1 MDQSLG
7 ARFPGTGDSCVD
19 RPLPPDLG
27 ILGGFMRVAA
37 SRPLPVLL
45 ILGTLAACDEP
56 PPPPPPPP
64 EVVVQPVDVRDT
76 PVQAEFTGEIRGG
89 EDVEVRAR
97 VAGYLQSQH
106 YDEGTV
112 VRKGQLLFTID
123 PKPFEATV
131 ARARADMAQAQ
142 ALHNRAEIQV
152 NRLKPL
158 VADNAVSQQD
168 LDNAVASEE
177 ASRASMAA
185 AQAQLTTAEL
195 DLGYTRVT
203 SPITGLAGNAQVDVG
218 SYVGSPEPTVLTVV
232 SSLDPVRFDFT
243 ISEAE
248 YLAYARATEAV
259 AGKRRG
265 SGPELELVLADG
277 SVHSHKGRITVVGRG
292 VSAETGTLP
301 LQATFPNPGGLLRP
315 GQFGRVRLPVTTR
328 KQAIVIPQRA
338 VQELQGTY
346 NVFVVGSDSIAQAR
360 AIKPA
365 NRVGSDWV
373 ISEGLEPADR
383 IVVEG
388 LQKVRPGIKV
398 RPTAAKAAAQDSAA
412 EG

>member
-1 MDQSLG
+1 MIVPDE
-7 ARFPGTGDSCVD
+7 ARW
-19 RPLPPDLG
+19 RRRLP
-27 ILGGFMRVAA
+27 A
-37 SRPLPVLL
+37 LL
-45 ILGTLAACDEP
+45 ALAGLAGCKEP

-76 PVQAEFTGEIRGG
+76 PVQMEFTGAIRGG

-97 VAGYLQSQH
+97 VAGYLESQN
-106 YDEGTV
+106 YDEGTL
-112 VRKGQLLFTID
+112 VRKGQLLFVID

-131 ARARADMAQAQ
+131 ARARADVAEAR
-142 ALHNRAEIQV
+142 ARHNRAEIQV
-152 NRLKPL
+152 NRLRPL

-185 AQAQLTTAEL
+185 AEALLSSAEL

-203 SPITGLAGNAQVDVG
+203 SPITGLAGNRQVDVG
-218 SYVGSPEPTVLTVV
+218 SYVGSPQPTVLTVV

-248 YLAYARATEAV
+248 YLTYARATKAQ
-259 AGKRRG
+259 AGKRSG
-265 SGPELELVLADG
+265 SGPELELILADG
-277 SVHSHKGRITVVGRG
+277 SVHPEKGRVTVVGRG
-292 VSAETGTLP
+292 VDAQTGTLP

-328 KQAIVIPQRA
+328 KDAILIPQRA

-346 NVFVVGSDSIAQAR
+346 NVFVVSADSVAQIR
-360 AIKPA
+360 AIKPG

-373 ISEGLEPADR
+373 VTDGLEPADR

-388 LQKVRPGIKV
+388 IQKVRDGTKV
-398 RPTAAKAAAQDSAA
+398 RPTASKAPAPDSTAGA
-412 EG
+412 

>member
-1 MDQSLG
+1 
-7 ARFPGTGDSCVD
+7 
-19 RPLPPDLG
+19 
-27 ILGGFMRVAA
+27 MRVAA

-45 ILGTLAACDEP
+45 ILGALAGCKEP
-56 PPPPPPPP
+56 PTPPPLPP

-131 ARARADMAQAQ
+131 ARARADVAEAR
-142 ALHNRAEIQV
+142 ARHNRAEIQV

-177 ASRASMAA
+177 ASRASMAGA
-185 AQAQLTTAEL
+185 EAQLTSAEL

-203 SPITGLAGNAQVDVG
+203 SPITGLAGNRQVDVG
-218 SYVGSPEPTVLTVV
+218 SYVGSPQPTVLTVV

-243 ISEAE
+243 IAEAE
-248 YLAYARATEAV
+248 YLAYARAIRAE

-277 SVHSHKGRITVVGRG
+277 SVHPEKGRVTVVGRG
-292 VSAETGTLP
+292 VNAETGTLP
-301 LQATFPNPGGLLRP
+301 LQATFANPGGLLRP
-315 GQFGRVRLPVTTR
+315 GQFGRVRLPVSTR
-328 KQAIVIPQRA
+328 KNAIVIPQRA

-346 NVFVVGSDSIAQAR
+346 NVFVVGADSIAQVR
-360 AIKPA
+360 PIKPA
-365 NRVGSDWV
+365 NRVGSNWV

-388 LQKVRPGIKV
+388 LQKVRPGTKV
-398 RPTAAKAAAQDSAA
+398 RPTAAKTTAQDSAA

>member
-1 MDQSLG
+1 
-7 ARFPGTGDSCVD
+7 
-19 RPLPPDLG
+19 
-27 ILGGFMRVAA
+27 MRVAET
-37 SRPLPVLL
+37 RPLAALL
-45 ILGTLAACDEP
+45 ILGTISGCKEP

-97 VAGYLQSQH
+97 VAGYLQAQD

-112 VRKGQLLFTID
+112 VRKGQLLFLID

-131 ARARADMAQAQ
+131 ARARADVAEA
-142 ALHNRAEIQV
+142 AARHSRAEIQV
-152 NRLKPL
+152 NRLRPL

-177 ASRASMAA
+177 ASRASQAA
-185 AQAQLTTAEL
+185 AEAQLTSALL

-203 SPITGLAGNAQVDVG
+203 SPITGLAGNRQVDVG
-218 SYVGSPEPTVLTVV
+218 SYVGSPQPTVLTVV

-248 YLAYARATEAV
+248 YLAYARATQAK
-259 AGKRRG
+259 AGKRSG
-265 SGPELELVLADG
+265 PGPELELVLADG
-277 SVHSHKGRITVVGRG
+277 STYPAKGKITVVGRG
-292 VSAETGTLP
+292 VDAETGTLP
-301 LQATFPNPGGLLRP
+301 LQATFPNPDGLLRP

-328 KQAIVIPQRA
+328 KNAILIPQRA

-346 NVFVVGSDSIAQAR
+346 NVFVVGNDSIAQIR
-360 AIKPA
+360 AIKPG

-373 ISEGLEPADR
+373 ITDGLEPADR

-388 LQKVRPGIKV
+388 LQKVRDGVKV
-398 RPTAAKAAAQDSAA
+398 RPTAAKAAPPDTTAGA
-412 EG
+412 

>member
-1 MDQSLG
+1 
-7 ARFPGTGDSCVD
+7 
-19 RPLPPDLG
+19 
-27 ILGGFMRVAA
+27 MRVAET
-37 SRPLPVLL
+37 RPLAALL
-45 ILGTLAACDEP
+45 ILGTISGCKEP

-97 VAGYLQSQH
+97 VAGYLQAQD

-112 VRKGQLLFTID
+112 VRKGQLLFLID

-131 ARARADMAQAQ
+131 ARARADVAEA
-142 ALHNRAEIQV
+142 AARHSRAEIQV
-152 NRLKPL
+152 NRLRPL

-177 ASRASMAA
+177 ASRAQHTAA
-185 AQAQLTTAEL
+185 EAQLTSALL

-203 SPITGLAGNAQVDVG
+203 SPITGLAGNRQQDVG
-218 SYVGSPEPTVLTVV
+218 SYVGSPQPTVLTVV

-248 YLAYARATEAV
+248 YLAYARATQAK
-259 AGKRRG
+259 AGKRSG
-265 SGPELELVLADG
+265 PGPELELVLADG
-277 SVHSHKGRITVVGRG
+277 STYPAKGKITVVGRG
-292 VSAETGTLP
+292 VDAETGTLP
-301 LQATFPNPGGLLRP
+301 LQATFPNPDGLLRP

-328 KQAIVIPQRA
+328 KNAILIPQRA

-346 NVFVVGSDSIAQAR
+346 NVFVVGNDSIAQIR
-360 AIKPA
+360 AIKPG

-373 ISEGLEPADR
+373 ITDGLEPADR

-388 LQKVRPGIKV
+388 LQKVRDGVKV
-398 RPTAAKAAAQDSAA
+398 RPTAAKAAPPDTTAGA
-412 EG
+412 

>member
-1 MDQSLG
+1 MS
-7 ARFPGTGDSCVD
+7 
-19 RPLPPDLG
+19 
-27 ILGGFMRVAA
+27 VAA
-37 SRPLPVLL
+37 CRPLPVLL
-45 ILGTLAACDEP
+45 ILGTLAGCKEA

-97 VAGYLQSQH
+97 VAGYLQSQN

-112 VRKGQLLFTID
+112 VRKGQLLFVID

-131 ARARADMAQAQ
+131 ARVQADMAQAL

-152 NRLKPL
+152 NRLRPL

-203 SPITGLAGNAQVDVG
+203 SPITGLAGNRQVDVG

-232 SSLDPVRFDFT
+232 SALDPVRFDFT

-248 YLAYARATEAV
+248 YLAYARATKAQ
-259 AGKRRG
+259 AGERSG

-277 SVHSHKGRITVVGRG
+277 SVHSQKGRVTVVGRG
-292 VSAETGTLP
+292 VDAQTGTLP

-328 KQAIVIPQRA
+328 KDAIVIPQRA

-346 NVFVVGSDSIAQAR
+346 NVFVVGSDSVVRIR
-360 AIKPA
+360 AIKPGT
-365 NRVGSDWV
+365 RSGSDWV
-373 ISEGLEPADR
+373 VSEGLEPADR

-388 LQKVRPGIKV
+388 LQKVRDGVKV
-398 RPTAAKAAAQDSAA
+398 RPTAAKAPAPDSAA
-412 EG
+412 GA

>member
-1 MDQSLG
+1 
-7 ARFPGTGDSCVD
+7 
-19 RPLPPDLG
+19 
-27 ILGGFMRVAA
+27 
-37 SRPLPVLL
+37 
-45 ILGTLAACDEP
+45 
-56 PPPPPPPP
+56 
-64 EVVVQPVDVRDT
+64 VVQPVDVRDT

-97 VAGYLQSQH
+97 VAGYLQSQN
-106 YDEGTV
+106 YDEGTI
-112 VRKGQLLFTID
+112 VRKGQLLFVID

-131 ARARADMAQAQ
+131 ARARADLAQAQ

-152 NRLKPL
+152 NRLRPL

-203 SPITGLAGNAQVDVG
+203 SPITGLAGNRQVDVG

-232 SSLDPVRFDFT
+232 SALDPVRFDFT
-243 ISEAE
+243 ISESE
-248 YLAYARATEAV
+248 YLAYARAMNAE

-277 SVHSHKGRITVVGRG
+277 SVHSQKGRVTVVGRG
-292 VSAETGTLP
+292 VDAQTGTLP

-315 GQFGRVRLPVTTR
+315 GQFARVQLPVTTR
-328 KQAIVIPQRA
+328 KNAIVIPQRA

-346 NVFVVGSDSIAQAR
+346 NVFVVGTDSIAKIR
-360 AIKPA
+360 AIKPG

-373 ISEGLEPADR
+373 VSEGLEPADR

-388 LQKVRPGIKV
+388 LQKVRDGVKV
-398 RPTAAKAAAQDSAA
+398 RPTAAKAPAPDSAA
-412 EG
+412 GA

>member
-1 MDQSLG
+1 
-7 ARFPGTGDSCVD
+7 
-19 RPLPPDLG
+19 
-27 ILGGFMRVAA
+27 MRVAET
-37 SRPLPVLL
+37 RPLAALL
-45 ILGTLAACDEP
+45 ILGTISGCKEP

-97 VAGYLQSQH
+97 VAGYLQAQD

-112 VRKGQLLFTID
+112 VRKGQLLFLID

-131 ARARADMAQAQ
+131 ARARADVAEA
-142 ALHNRAEIQV
+142 AARHSRAEIQV
-152 NRLKPL
+152 NRLRPL

-177 ASRASMAA
+177 ASRASQAA
-185 AQAQLTTAEL
+185 AEAQLTSALL

-203 SPITGLAGNAQVDVG
+203 SPITGLAGNRQQDVG
-218 SYVGSPEPTVLTVV
+218 SYVGSPQPTVLTVV

-248 YLAYARATEAV
+248 YLAYARATQAK
-259 AGKRRG
+259 AGKRSG
-265 SGPELELVLADG
+265 PGPELELVLADG
-277 SVHSHKGRITVVGRG
+277 STYPAKGKITVVGRG
-292 VSAETGTLP
+292 VDAETGTLP
-301 LQATFPNPGGLLRP
+301 LQATFPNPDGLLRP

-328 KQAIVIPQRA
+328 KNAILIPQRA

-346 NVFVVGSDSIAQAR
+346 NVFVVGNDSIAQIR
-360 AIKPA
+360 VIKPG

-373 ISEGLEPADR
+373 ITDGLEPADR

-388 LQKVRPGIKV
+388 LQKVRDGVKV
-398 RPTAAKAAAQDSAA
+398 RPTAAKAAPPDTTAGA
-412 EG
+412 

>member
-1 MDQSLG
+1 
-7 ARFPGTGDSCVD
+7 
-19 RPLPPDLG
+19 
-27 ILGGFMRVAA
+27 MRVAA

-45 ILGTLAACDEP
+45 ILGALAGCKEP
-56 PPPPPPPP
+56 PTPPPLPP

-131 ARARADMAQAQ
+131 ARARADVAEAR
-142 ALHNRAEIQV
+142 ARHNRAEIQV

-177 ASRASMAA
+177 ASRASMAGA
-185 AQAQLTTAEL
+185 EAQLTSAEL

-203 SPITGLAGNAQVDVG
+203 SPITGLAGNRQVDVG
-218 SYVGSPEPTVLTVV
+218 SYVGSPQPTVLTVV

-243 ISEAE
+243 IAEAE
-248 YLAYARATEAV
+248 YLAYARAIRAE

-277 SVHSHKGRITVVGRG
+277 SVHPEKGRVTVVGRG
-292 VSAETGTLP
+292 VNAETGTLP
-301 LQATFPNPGGLLRP
+301 LQATFANPGGLLRP
-315 GQFGRVRLPVTTR
+315 GQFGRVRLPVSTR
-328 KQAIVIPQRA
+328 KNAIVIPQRA

-346 NVFVVGSDSIAQAR
+346 NVFVVGADSVAQVR
-360 AIKPA
+360 PIKPA
-365 NRVGSDWV
+365 NRVGSNWV

-388 LQKVRPGIKV
+388 LQKVRPGTKV
-398 RPTAAKAAAQDSAA
+398 RPTAAKATAQDSAA

>member
-1 MDQSLG
+1 
-7 ARFPGTGDSCVD
+7 
-19 RPLPPDLG
+19 
-27 ILGGFMRVAA
+27 MRVAE

-45 ILGTLAACDEP
+45 VLASLAACKEP

-97 VAGYLQSQH
+97 VAGYLQSEN
-106 YDEGTV
+106 YDEGTL
-112 VRKGQLLFTID
+112 VRKGQVLFVID

-131 ARARADMAQAQ
+131 ARARADVAEAR
-142 ALHNRAEIQV
+142 ARHNRAEIQV
-152 NRLKPL
+152 NRLTPL

-168 LDNAVASEE
+168 LDNAIASEE
-177 ASRASMAA
+177 ASRAAMDA

-195 DLGYTRVT
+195 DLSYTRVT
-203 SPITGLAGNAQVDVG
+203 SPITGLAGNRQVDVG
-218 SYVGSPEPTVLTVV
+218 SYVGSPQPTVLTVV

-248 YLAYARATEAV
+248 YLAYARATKAQ
-259 AGKRRG
+259 AGKRTG
-265 SGPELELVLADG
+265 SGPELELILADG
-277 SVHSHKGRITVVGRG
+277 SVHPEKGHVTVVGRG
-292 VSAETGTLP
+292 VDAQTGTLP

-328 KQAIVIPQRA
+328 KNAILIPQRA

-346 NVFVVGSDSIAQAR
+346 NVFVVGNDSVAQIR
-360 AIKPA
+360 AIKPG

-373 ISEGLEPADR
+373 ITDGLEPADR
-383 IVVEG
+383 VVVEG
-388 LQKVRPGIKV
+388 IQKVRDGAKV
-398 RPTAAKAAAQDSAA
+398 RPTAAPAPAPDSTAGA
-412 EG
+412 

>member
-1 MDQSLG
+1 
-7 ARFPGTGDSCVD
+7 
-19 RPLPPDLG
+19 
-27 ILGGFMRVAA
+27 MRVAE
-37 SRPLPVLL
+37 SRPLAALF
-45 ILGTLAACDEP
+45 ILGTLSGCKEP

-97 VAGYLQSQH
+97 VAGYLQSQD

-112 VRKGQLLFTID
+112 VRKGQLLFQID
-123 PKPFEATV
+123 PKPFQATV
-131 ARARADMAQAQ
+131 ARARADVAEA
-142 ALHNRAEIQV
+142 AARHSRAEIQV
-152 NRLKPL
+152 NRLRPL

-177 ASRASMAA
+177 ASRASQAA
-185 AQAQLTTAEL
+185 AEAQLTSALL

-203 SPITGLAGNAQVDVG
+203 SPITGLAGNRQQDVG
-218 SYVGSPEPTVLTVV
+218 SYVGSPQPTVLTVV

-248 YLAYARATEAV
+248 YLAYARATQAK
-259 AGKRRG
+259 AGKRSG
-265 SGPELELVLADG
+265 PGPELELVLADG
-277 SVHSHKGRITVVGRG
+277 STYPAKGKITVVGRG
-292 VSAETGTLP
+292 VDAETGTLP
-301 LQATFPNPGGLLRP
+301 LQATFPNPDGLLRP

-328 KQAIVIPQRA
+328 KSAILIPQRA

-346 NVFVVGSDSIAQAR
+346 NVFVVGNDSIAQIR
-360 AIKPA
+360 AIKPG

-373 ISEGLEPADR
+373 ITDGLEPADR

-388 LQKVRPGIKV
+388 LQKVRDGVKV
-398 RPTAAKAAAQDSAA
+398 RPTAAKAAPPDTTAGA
-412 EG
+412 

>member
-1 MDQSLG
+1 
-7 ARFPGTGDSCVD
+7 
-19 RPLPPDLG
+19 
-27 ILGGFMRVAA
+27 
-37 SRPLPVLL
+37 
-45 ILGTLAACDEP
+45 
-56 PPPPPPPP
+56 
-64 EVVVQPVDVRDT
+64 
-76 PVQAEFTGEIRGG
+76 VQAEFTGEIRGG

-97 VAGYLQSQH
+97 VAGYLQSQN

-112 VRKGQLLFTID
+112 VRKGQLLFVID

-152 NRLKPL
+152 NRLRPL

-203 SPITGLAGNAQVDVG
+203 SPITGLAGNRQVDVG

-232 SSLDPVRFDFT
+232 SALDPVRFDFT

-248 YLAYARATEAV
+248 YLAYARATKAQ
-259 AGKRRG
+259 AGKR
-265 SGPELELVLADG
+265 SGPGPQLELVLADG
-277 SVHSHKGRITVVGRG
+277 SVHPEKGRVTVVGRG
-292 VSAETGTLP
+292 VDAQTGTLP
-301 LQATFPNPGGLLRP
+301 LQATFANPGGLLRP
-315 GQFGRVRLPVTTR
+315 GQFGRVRLPVTTQ
-328 KQAIVIPQRA
+328 KNAIVIPQRA

-346 NVFVVGSDSIAQAR
+346 NVFVVGTDSVAQIR
-360 AIKPA
+360 AIKTG

-373 ISEGLEPADR
+373 VTDGLEPADR

-388 LQKVRPGIKV
+388 IQKVRDGAKV
-398 RPTAAKAAAQDSAA
+398 RPTAAKPPAQDSTAGA
-412 EG
+412 